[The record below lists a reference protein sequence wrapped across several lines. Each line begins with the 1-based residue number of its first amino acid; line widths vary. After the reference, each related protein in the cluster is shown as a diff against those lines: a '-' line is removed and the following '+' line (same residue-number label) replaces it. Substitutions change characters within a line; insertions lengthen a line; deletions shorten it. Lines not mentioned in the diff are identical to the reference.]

1 MFSPLL
7 LLIILYLSILSWRF
21 VGLSHCLGRFHRG
34 WVTCLSFLLFVILL
48 LRCTWDLAKSISLF
62 VTNETT
68 FVISTAPSTFTTEQ
82 INASATTSGSV
93 IWIFLHLMYIYI
105 YIHIL
110 HSLSWSFGI
119 PCEIFLF
126 STAPSTSL
134 LTFETEETSAPCASA
149 ATTGS
154 VIWIFLHL
162 TYIYI
167 YITIAFLVFWHSMW
181 NLILHRPIWEGSW
194 ALVLTWRRR
203 TCSRRMSNTWSTP
216 AGLTR
221 LSSYSVSKISFPG
234 TFE

>member
-82 INASATTSGSV
+82 INASAATSGSV

-105 YIHIL
+105 YIYTYYIR
-110 HSLSWSFGI
+110 
-119 PCEIFLF
+119 FLG
-126 STAPSTSL
+126 L
-134 LTFETEETSAPCASA
+134 LEFH
-149 ATTGS
+149 
-154 VIWIFLHL
+154 VK
-162 TYIYI
+162 
-167 YITIAFLVFWHSMW
+167 
-181 NLILHRPIWEGSW
+181 
-194 ALVLTWRRR
+194 
-203 TCSRRMSNTWSTP
+203 
-216 AGLTR
+216 
-221 LSSYSVSKISFPG
+221 SSYSPQRLPPLYLRSKQRKQVRLVRVPPLQVVLSEFFFI
-234 TFE
+234 

>member
-82 INASATTSGSV
+82 INASAATSGSV

-119 PCEIFLF
+119 PCDIFLF

-167 YITIAFLVFWHSMW
+167 YIYIYT
-181 NLILHRPIWEGSW
+181 
-194 ALVLTWRRR
+194 
-203 TCSRRMSNTWSTP
+203 
-216 AGLTR
+216 
-221 LSSYSVSKISFPG
+221 
-234 TFE
+234 

>member
-68 FVISTAPSTFTTEQ
+68 FVISIAPSTFTTEQ
-82 INASATTSGSV
+82 INASAATSGSV

-167 YITIAFLVFWHSMW
+167 YIYIYYNRFLGLLAFHVK
-181 NLILHRPIWEGSW
+181 
-194 ALVLTWRRR
+194 
-203 TCSRRMSNTWSTP
+203 
-216 AGLTR
+216 
-221 LSSYSVSKISFPG
+221 SSYSPQRLPPLYLRSKQRKQVRLVRVPPLQVVLSELF
-234 TFE
+234 FS